1 MGLNLKELSNALN
14 EIDKQT
20 SYYAGNLKRQKKIK
34 ALAIGPPPF
43 LDIRL

>member
-1 MGLNLKELSNALN
+1 MDLNLKELSTALN
-14 EIDKQT
+14 EIDKQI

-34 ALAIGPPPF
+34 ALAGPPPF